1 MELFEKS
8 KSESIKLDVLLIKQ
22 LYSLSVLNAS
32 PHSREA
38 FIEIEESFK
47 YATYC
52 WHVNLF
58 MKAICIINSNTYQT
72 NSFMIPLSKHS
83 LEEVR
88 GKTKQIDVQW
98 SMDILKISTLFDV
111 FPFLIIFSFISYIE
125 FRYSSQFVTVINDK
139 KNRLLDCEFTRLLL
153 HFCTTSA

>member
-1 MELFEKS
+1 
-8 KSESIKLDVLLIKQ
+8 
-22 LYSLSVLNAS
+22 
-32 PHSREA
+32 
-38 FIEIEESFK
+38 
-47 YATYC
+47 
-52 WHVNLF
+52 
-58 MKAICIINSNTYQT
+58 
-72 NSFMIPLSKHS
+72 MIPLSKHS

>member
-1 MELFEKS
+1 MADSNFIQMELFEKS

-58 MKAICIINSNTYQT
+58 MKAIRMYNKFKYISNKQLYD
-72 NSFMIPLSKHS
+72 SS
-83 LEEVR
+83 L
-88 GKTKQIDVQW
+88 KA
-98 SMDILKISTLFDV
+98 
-111 FPFLIIFSFISYIE
+111 
-125 FRYSSQFVTVINDK
+125 
-139 KNRLLDCEFTRLLL
+139 FT
-153 HFCTTSA
+153 